1 MYSLTD
7 NGPVTRT
14 EVLLI
19 LQAVRDGKEA
29 ALTQVLG
36 EIAEREKMTLGE
48 ILAMAKDEFGR
59 TVGHYAA
66 QANTAQ
72 ARGMFFPLTGHQE
85 CAVLG

>member
-7 NGPVTRT
+7 DGPVTRT
-14 EVLLI
+14 EALLI

-36 EIAEREKMTLGE
+36 EIAEREKMTLGDV
-48 ILAMAKDEFGR
+48 LAMAKDEFGR

-72 ARGMFFPLTGHQE
+72 ARGMIFFH
-85 CAVLG
+85 